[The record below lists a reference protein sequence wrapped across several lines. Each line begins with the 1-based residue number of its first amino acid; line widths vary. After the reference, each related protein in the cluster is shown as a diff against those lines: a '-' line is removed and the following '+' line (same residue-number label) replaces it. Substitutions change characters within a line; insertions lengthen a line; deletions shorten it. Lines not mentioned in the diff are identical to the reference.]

1 MSLKII
7 ELASNAILAT
17 TTVSVSGQGNGFHED
32 ACMNACIKDMEG
44 KVSRSIRTEGGKLIF
59 RIGYPQ
65 LKHGRLLKQDG
76 DSYIYQFVLKGPHLL
91 KNGDFVSLYTKI
103 SGGQQSAL
111 EKAVIHSYDA
121 NSKQIIIKTNRGL
134 DLNSDSC
141 FDLLTTDD
149 SNFDNTNQSS
159 WQ

>member
-59 RIGYPQ
+59 R
-65 LKHGRLLKQDG
+65 
-76 DSYIYQFVLKGPHLL
+76 
-91 KNGDFVSLYTKI
+91 T
-103 SGGQQSAL
+103 
-111 EKAVIHSYDA
+111 
-121 NSKQIIIKTNRGL
+121 GL
-134 DLNSDSC
+134 SP
-141 FDLLTTDD
+141 T
-149 SNFDNTNQSS
+149 
-159 WQ
+159 